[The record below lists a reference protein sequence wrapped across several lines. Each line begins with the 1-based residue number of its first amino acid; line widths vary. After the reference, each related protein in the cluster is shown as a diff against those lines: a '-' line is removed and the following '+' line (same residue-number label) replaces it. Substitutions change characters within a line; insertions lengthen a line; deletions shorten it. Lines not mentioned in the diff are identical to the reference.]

1 MLFNAAKVDIFTRP
15 GESRGTDL
23 LLEPSSSGTQR
34 TSTLCYFHI
43 GFIFQLWRF
52 PLGWQKTPWVRIGSF
67 FPGVSQARSVKLK
80 SGEFLFHDNR
90 QWCCH

>member
-34 TSTLCYFHI
+34 TSSYFHI
-43 GFIFQLWRF
+43 QLWRF
-52 PLGWQKTPWVRIGSF
+52 PLGWQQTPWVRIGSF

-90 QWCCH
+90 QSCCH